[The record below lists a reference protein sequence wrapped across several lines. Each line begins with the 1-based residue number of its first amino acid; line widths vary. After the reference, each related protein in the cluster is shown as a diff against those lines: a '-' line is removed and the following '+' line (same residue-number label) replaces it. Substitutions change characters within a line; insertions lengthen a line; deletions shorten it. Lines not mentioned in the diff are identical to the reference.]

1 MVEEKSTSTK
11 LDIRLTTH
19 EAICAERSKTT
30 FNQLEGIESRAAT
43 RFTRLEGQITRLEA
57 IMIGVAATGLMAGG
71 GLLWSILTMLPK

>member
-1 MVEEKSTSTK
+1 MAEEKSTSTN

-19 EAICAERSKTT
+19 EAICAERWKTT

-71 GLLWSILTMLPK
+71 GLLWSILTMMPR

>member
-1 MVEEKSTSTK
+1 MTEEKSTSTK

-19 EAICAERSKTT
+19 EAICTERWKTT

-43 RFTRLEGQITRLEA
+43 RFTGLEGQITRLET

-71 GLLWSILTMLPK
+71 GLLWSILTMIPQ

>member
-1 MVEEKSTSTK
+1 MAEEKSTSTK

-19 EAICAERSKTT
+19 EAICTERWKTT

-71 GLLWSILTMLPK
+71 GLLWSILTMIPQ